1 MRIIPPEGPRD
12 RPLLAIIGDAPGQHE
27 EIQGRPFVGPSG
39 FLLDQMLSSAGITR
53 GECYVT
59 NVSKVRPPSN
69 NFNWMYYEEGN
80 PRFPKQILHDARR
93 EVLDELRAIRPKVVI
108 AMGAEAL
115 RALTPHSSIT
125 AYRGTMIESHGLRI
139 LPTLHPSYLLRG
151 NALEQPVVVADLKKA
166 KRQAQHPYKPPTNFN
181 INPTFEEVMAFLK
194 SCPPRVALDI
204 ETVDNTIR
212 CVGFAWSK
220 YNAICI
226 NLMKGYTHAWSEEQE
241 REIMTEMDKFLR
253 NPHVEKLIQ
262 NITYEWTVMAREYG
276 LQIVNCVQDTMLA
289 HHVLYPE
296 LLKGLDFQCSIY
308 TDHPMYWGYDSGSWE
323 STATYNCYDVIVT
336 FQCAEEHEKELRKRG
351 MWEFY
356 RNIVHRSVEAL
367 CYVQSRGV
375 LIDLPA
381 REEIK
386 RQTELEMEEIKGRI
400 AHTLGYPLNPGS
412 PKQVSELV
420 YQKWKL
426 PVQIKPQTKKPTTDD
441 DALSSLA
448 KKFPLH
454 APILNDILSIR
465 QKRVLIST
473 FCNMSLANGRV
484 LTSYNVAGTV
494 TGRLASSATID
505 GVGGNLQNIPR
516 GSFRR
521 VFVPDR
527 GKILIKAD
535 LSQAEYRVLIWKAR
549 IRRVIDRLLT
559 DPAFNIHMW
568 NASEN
573 IYKIPVAQ
581 VTETQYANAKNGVYG
596 ANYGIGWL
604 KVSRMYNIPSADA
617 KYIITNYHASVPE
630 IKSVYQKEIEDELM
644 RTRTLTNPLGRER
657 VFLGRLDDDMYR
669 AAYSHYCQSTIGDLI
684 NLALCDLLDWSF
696 EAPALGLEILLQV
709 HDELVCQCWEDQV
722 EPACDLIRRA
732 LERPIQIPGTPE
744 PLVIPAGI
752 KVGRN
757 WFDTLSLTKWK
768 ESQSARQN
776 SSGILQV

>member
-1 MRIIPPEGPRD
+1 MKLIPPEGPRD
-12 RPLLAIIGDAPGQHE
+12 RPLLAIVGEAPGQHE

-39 FLLDQMLSSAGITR
+39 HLLDQLLSAARITR
-53 GECYVT
+53 GECYIT

-80 PRFPKQILHDARR
+80 PKFPKQILHDARR
-93 EVLDELRAIRPKVVI
+93 ETLDELRAVRPKVVI

-115 RALTPHSSIT
+115 KVFQPYGSIS
-125 AYRGTMIESHGLRI
+125 AYRGTMVEAHGLRI
-139 LPTLHPSYLLRG
+139 VPTLHPSYLLRG

-166 KRQAQHPYKPPTNFN
+166 KRQAEFPYKPPVHFN
-181 INPTFEEVMAFLK
+181 INPTFEEVVAFLK
-194 SCPPRVALDI
+194 SCPARVALDI
-204 ETVDNTIR
+204 ETIENRIR
-212 CVGFAWSK
+212 CIGFAWSK
-220 YNAICI
+220 YEAICI

-241 REIMTEMDKFLR
+241 REIMTLLDKFLR
-253 NPHVEKLIQ
+253 NPHIEKLIQ

-276 LQIVNCVQDTMLA
+276 LQIVNCVMDTMLA

-308 TDHPMYWGYDSGSWE
+308 TDHPMYWGYDSTSWE
-323 STATYNCYDVIVT
+323 STAEYNCYDVVVT

-351 MWEFY
+351 MWDFY
-356 RNIVHRSVEAL
+356 RNIVHRSIESL

-381 REEIK
+381 REKIK
-386 RQTELEMEEIKGRI
+386 AETQQEMEEIRGRL
-400 AHTLGYPLNPGS
+400 ATTLGYPLNLGS

-441 DALSSLA
+441 DALSALA
-448 KKFPLH
+448 KKFPIH
-454 APILNDILSIR
+454 APVLRDILDVR
-465 QKRVLIST
+465 QKRVLIAT
-473 FCNMSLANGRV
+473 FCDMVLSGQGRV

-521 VFVPDR
+521 VFVADP
-527 GKILIKAD
+527 GKVLIKAD

-549 IRRVIDRLLT
+549 IRRVIERLLN
-559 DPAFNIHMW
+559 DPTFNIHMW

-573 IYKIPVAQ
+573 IYKIPIAQ
-581 VTETQYANAKNGVYG
+581 VTEQQYANAKNGVYG

-604 KVSRMYNIPSADA
+604 KVSRMYNIPSKDA
-617 KYIITNYHASVPE
+617 KFIIESYHASVPE
-630 IKSVYQKEIEDELM
+630 IKGVYQKEIEEELG
-644 RTRTLTNPLGRER
+644 RTRKLVNPLGRER
-657 VFLGRLDDDMYR
+657 VFLGQYDDEMFR

-684 NLALCDLLDWSF
+684 NLGLCDLLDWSF
-696 EAPALGLEILLQV
+696 EQPDLGLEILLQV
-709 HDELVCQCWEDQV
+709 HDELVCQCWEQHV
-722 EPACDLIRRA
+722 EAGCELIRRA
-732 LERPIQIPGTPE
+732 LERPINVPGTPE

-757 WFDTLSLTKWK
+757 WFDTMSLVKWK
-768 ESQSARQN
+768 ESQC
-776 SSGILQV
+776 LKTT